1 MKNISK
7 FAAAV
12 TSFTLAAT
20 MAGCTPTIGAGTEN
34 AISVN
39 GYDVRAGVFLY
50 YTMQAYSEAV
60 SQLTGSDGTAPDL
73 KTVKSSRIEDLEA
86 EDWIQDKATK
96 YCEDYATIQQEFEK
110 LGLELN
116 SDELDQIDMMAEYYF
131 SADSRY
137 IENGITEDTI
147 RDIAASTLKE
157 QAIFKHYY
165 GIGGEK
171 SCTEDELKDYFDENF
186 ARVKYFTISMTDDEG
201 NSLGDDEKRELR
213 KKAETYVKQINAK
226 SSEADKMAE
235 FDVVND
241 DYNAYLES
249 LTTSAEGEE
258 SADTETTVT
267 TVAESDDESAVTT
280 TSDISEESDDT
291 EESEDTDENTDEE
304 SQETTTSQDSQTD
317 STTTAVSS
325 EDSDSETT
333 TTTDPHANERIVQKQ
348 TTAAESDDETTETTT
363 AESDSQRQEREFN
376 EHLFEM
382 SLGKAEVYDYSDE
395 QIYVVIRGDLRE
407 RMTEDDLWS
416 QDYVDSLVQSRF
428 YDEFTDYMEDLAK
441 NVEVNKNNRA
451 YNRYAPFKL
460 NLETQQA

>member
-1 MKNISK
+1 
-7 FAAAV
+7 
-12 TSFTLAAT
+12 
-20 MAGCTPTIGAGTEN
+20 
-34 AISVN
+34 
-39 GYDVRAGVFLY
+39 
-50 YTMQAYSEAV
+50 
-60 SQLTGSDGTAPDL
+60 
-73 KTVKSSRIEDLEA
+73 
-86 EDWIQDKATK
+86 
-96 YCEDYATIQQEFEK
+96 
-110 LGLELN
+110 
-116 SDELDQIDMMAEYYF
+116 
-131 SADSRY
+131 
-137 IENGITEDTI
+137 
-147 RDIAASTLKE
+147 
-157 QAIFKHYY
+157 
-165 GIGGEK
+165 
-171 SCTEDELKDYFDENF
+171 
-186 ARVKYFTISMTDDEG
+186 MTDDEG

-258 SADTETTVT
+258 SANTETTVT

-416 QDYVDSLVQSRF
+416 QDYIDSLVQSRF